1 MAMRAPVD
9 GTAGRCAQDRRAT
22 HAGGGNAKIRPYNR
36 FGTHRASPLAAG
48 LTMGSNGVGYASL
61 TAAAR
66 RVISEDLAAIHALV
80 ATGDYAV
87 LRYSARTPDGPLGSG
102 IFRFRND
109 VNEFIIAGL
118 RSVAL

>member
-1 MAMRAPVD
+1 MLVSVFE
-9 GTAGRCAQDRRAT
+9 TAKKMLHLLG
-22 HAGGGNAKIRPYNR
+22 
-36 FGTHRASPLAAG
+36 SG
-48 LTMGSNGVGYASL
+48 LGYASL

-87 LRYSARTPDGPLGSG
+87 LRFYSARTPDGPLGSG
-102 IFRFRND
+102 IFRFGND